1 MNPAPICR
9 CAVIKVQILL
19 NLSLREMRSKN
30 SWQSTTLKFQN
41 ANFVSLR
48 NFSNKIE
55 AINSLIA
62 TIEAKSEL
70 QAHILKSN
78 FTLKKLGL
86 IAEQSK
92 KCE

>member
-1 MNPAPICR
+1 MARTYEP
-9 CAVIKVQILL
+9 CADLPLRGNQSANFAKSVIAT
-19 NLSLREMRSKN
+19 N
-30 SWQSTTLKFQN
+30 LKFQN

-78 FTLKKLGL
+78 FTLKKLSL

>member
-1 MNPAPICR
+1 M
-9 CAVIKVQILL
+9 
-19 NLSLREMRSKN
+19 
-30 SWQSTTLKFQN
+30 
-41 ANFVSLR
+41 R

-62 TIEAKSEL
+62 TIEVKSEL

-86 IAEQSK
+86 ITSQSK
-92 KCE
+92 ACE

>member
-1 MNPAPICR
+1 MP
-9 CAVIKVQILL
+9 
-19 NLSLREMRSKN
+19 NLSLREFLRSKN
-30 SWQSTTLKFQN
+30 SWQSTILKFQN
-41 ANFVSLR
+41 ANFVLLR

>member
-1 MNPAPICR
+1 MNPAPD
-9 CAVIKVQILL
+9 
-19 NLSLREMRSKN
+19 LSLRGN
-30 SWQSTTLKFQN
+30 QSANFAKSVIATILKFQN

-78 FTLKKLGL
+78 FTLKKLSL

-92 KCE
+92 KCEWRER